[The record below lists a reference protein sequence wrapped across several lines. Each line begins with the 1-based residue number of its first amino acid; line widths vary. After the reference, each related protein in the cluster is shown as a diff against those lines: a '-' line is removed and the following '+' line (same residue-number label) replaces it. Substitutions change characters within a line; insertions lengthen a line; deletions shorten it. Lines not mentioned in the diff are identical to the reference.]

1 VRALVVL
8 SSLLAASP
16 LAASPL
22 AAASEVPVAQRPR
35 VQVDTTPARTTA
47 ATVVVRAGDDLQAAL
62 DQARPGD
69 VLLLQA
75 GATFTGPFV
84 LPEKRDAGV
93 ASWITVRSSTGDTA
107 LPPGTRIHPDQARQ
121 LARLEAAS
129 GSVLLA
135 AARAHHFRLVGLELR
150 PAPGTFLHQVVDLGG
165 GASSLED
172 LPHHIVLDR
181 CYVHG
186 DPGRG
191 ARRGV
196 ALNSAIS
203 AVVDSYFSDFKEM
216 GADSQAIAGWN
227 GPGPF
232 KIANNYLEA
241 AGENV
246 MFGGAAPAIS
256 GLIPSDIEIRGN
268 HLAKPLAWG
277 SGDGSFQG
285 VTWSVKNLFEL
296 KNARRVL
303 VDGNLMERNWVQSQ
317 DGFAVLF
324 TARDEAGAAPWA
336 AVEDVVFSNNT
347 VRHTGSGINIIGHGG
362 TTAIT
367 RRILIRNNVF
377 DDVSGEKWGGGGR
390 LLQLVEGADD
400 IVFDHNT
407 ALQTGSLVVA
417 DGAPNAR
424 FVFTNNI
431 APHNAY
437 GVIGSGT
444 GTGLPTLASFF
455 PDARFAGNL
464 VVGGRAEAYPPG
476 NLFPPSLAAVGFDRA
491 AGDYRLG
498 ANSAYRRR
506 GTDGKDPGV
515 DFDEMRAAAAAPSP
529 DFAAP
534 SANAPASPGGAARLW
549 NRLRGRTLG
558 KSGPLVVF
566 WSSAALLGYPYVAY
580 PLLIWAVARVR
591 PRPPRMGA
599 VPSVTVVI
607 VAHDEE
613 ERVQE
618 RIENVLAQ
626 DYPRELLE
634 VVLASDGSTDR
645 TAERA
650 RALGVEVRSFDL
662 RRGKPSVLNEVV
674 PQARGEVVVL
684 ADIRQRFDAGTVRA
698 LVSCFADPHVGAVSG
713 ELVLAPP
720 PGVHAVGEG
729 VGLYWRY
736 EKAIRR
742 HESMVDSTVGATGA
756 IYAIRRE
763 LFEPLPADTVLD
775 DVLIPLRIVRR
786 GYRVLFEPRA
796 IACDAA
802 AFGARQE
809 FRRKV
814 RTLAGNFQ
822 LFFRHPWVMLPARNR
837 LWFQTLSHKALRLL
851 TPLLLAAAFAA
862 NVLLARTPLFRI
874 VLAAQAAFYA
884 AALAGALLGTGRRRL
899 PLLSVPY
906 VICLLSWATVVGFF
920 RFITGR
926 QRVTWERAS
935 A

>member
-1 VRALVVL
+1 VTRAAVLAIAVL
-8 SSLLAASP
+8 SARELAGVPAAPPSP
-16 LAASPL
+16 A
-22 AAASEVPVAQRPR
+22 VAQRPAAE
-35 VQVDTTPARTTA
+35 VDTTVPLVAG
-47 ATVVVRAGDDLQAAL
+47 ATVMVRAGEDLQAAL
-62 DQARPGD
+62 DLARPGD

-84 LPEKRDAGV
+84 LPEKRDAGPT
-93 ASWITVRSSTGDTA
+93 AWITVRSSSPDSA
-107 LPPGTRIHPDQARQ
+107 LPPGTRIDPQKAPR

-129 GSVLLA
+129 GSAIVA

-165 GASSLED
+165 AASAAED

-186 DPGRG
+186 DPARG
-191 ARRGV
+191 GRRGV
-196 ALNSAIS
+196 ALNSATS
-203 AVVDSYFSDFKEM
+203 AVVDSYLSDFKEL

-246 MFGGAAPAIS
+246 MFGGAAPTIS
-256 GLIPSDIEIRGN
+256 GLVPSDIEIRGN
-268 HLAKPLAWG
+268 HLAKPLAWR
-277 SGDGSFQG
+277 SGDPAFQG
-285 VTWSVKNLFEL
+285 ASWTVKNLFEL

-303 VDGNLMERNWVQSQ
+303 VDGNLMERNWAQSQ

-336 AVEDVVFSNNT
+336 VVEDVVFSNNT
-347 VRHTGSGINIIGHGG
+347 VRHAGSGVNIIGHGG
-362 TTAIT
+362 TTAVT
-367 RRILIRNNVF
+367 RRIVIRNNLF
-377 DDVSGEKWGGGGR
+377 DDLSGESWGGGGR

-417 DGAPNAR
+417 DGAPHAR

-431 APHNAY
+431 ARHNAY

-444 GTGLPTLASFF
+444 GTGLPTLAAFF
-455 PDARFAGNL
+455 PGARFAGNVL
-464 VVGGRAEAYPPG
+464 AGGQAAMYPPG
-476 NLFPPSLAAVGFDRA
+476 NFFAPSLEAIGFDRA

-498 ANSAYRRR
+498 AESIYRRR
-506 GTDGKDPGV
+506 STDGTDPGV
-515 DFDEMRAAAAAPSP
+515 DVDEMRAVAAAPSAG
-529 DFAAP
+529 FALP
-534 SANAPASPGGAARLW
+534 FASGPTGADRASRLW
-549 NRLRGRTLG
+549 NRLRARTVGRSWPRL
-558 KSGPLVVF
+558 VF
-566 WSSAALLGYPYVAY
+566 WASAALLGYPYVAY
-580 PLLIWAVARVR
+580 PLLIWLLAMMRGR
-591 PRPPRMGA
+591 TPRTGA
-599 VPSVTVVI
+599 VPSVTVIV

-613 ERVQE
+613 ERVEE

-650 RALGVEVRSFDL
+650 RALGVEVRSFDR
-662 RRGKPSVLNEVV
+662 RRGKPSVLNEVI

-684 ADIRQRFDAGTVRA
+684 ADVRQRFDPGTVRA
-698 LVSCFADPHVGAVSG
+698 LVSCFADPRVGAVSG

-775 DVLIPLRIVRR
+775 DVLIPLRIVGR

-796 IACDAA
+796 IAYDAA

-822 LFFRHPWVMLPARNR
+822 LFFRHPWVLVPSRNR

-851 TPLLLAAAFAA
+851 TPLLLAGAFAA
-862 NVLLARTPLFRI
+862 NVLLARTPLFRFL
-874 VLAAQAAFYA
+874 LAGQALFYA

-920 RFITGR
+920 RFATGR